1 MRYAFQTFKFY
12 WCTHQRDQ
20 MSLPVYK
27 PEQLDALARVFAAAA
42 LHQLIRE
49 FDLEVRPD
57 EPAAEQRRP
66 LPDAKYGTAT

>member
-1 MRYAFQTFKFY
+1 
-12 WCTHQRDQ
+12 